1 MSTATETRVP
11 EVRPTVQAADAR
23 KQDARPTPPRTWQV
37 EERFFNDVLLESGDL
52 QRC

>member
-23 KQDARPTPPRTWQV
+23 KQDARPVSTQAWQV
-37 EERFFNDVLLESGDL
+37 EERFFNDVLLESSDL